1 MSIRTKSFVRPRRN
15 LGAAVGLACLATIVA
30 GAVTVA
36 AQTVSSSP
44 TASVH
49 TPAGYSIVTSE
60 SVAQGGVTTFGS
72 VACPKVSGVQTKP
85 QSGGVL
91 IDSSSL
97 AVNIADSYPSAGSS
111 WVGAVNN
118 AGGTAADFTVYAVC
132 AAPKPGYAVV
142 SHTVANPAG
151 AQTEATV
158 FCPTGDKV
166 LGGGAFAGSTP
177 LDVNLNESEPFARS
191 SAYGW
196 AVFQNNPSAT
206 GEVVRVYAVCSKYT
220 TADGYAIVEGPFS
233 TAAGGAQ
240 SSSTVNCPVV
250 AGIQTSVLGG
260 GEGNFSRSRL
270 VNIGSTWPVNKAQ
283 WRSLLNNGSA
293 NSTSVASFAVCA
305 Y

>member
-15 LGAAVGLACLATIVA
+15 VVAAVALASVASLMA

-36 AQTVSSSP
+36 AQTSSSSP
-44 TASVH
+44 TASVR
-49 TPAGYSIVTSE
+49 TPAGYTIVTSE
-60 SVAQGGVTTFGS
+60 SVAQGGATTFGS
-72 VACPKVSGVQTKP
+72 VACPKVSGVKTKP

-91 IDSSSL
+91 IASSNL

-111 WVGAVNN
+111 WVGGVNN
-118 AGGTAADFTVYAVC
+118 AGGTAAHFTVYAVC
-132 AAPKPGYAVV
+132 ATPKSGYAVV
-142 SHTVANPAG
+142 SHAVANPAA

-206 GEVVRVYAVCSKYT
+206 AEVVQVYAVCSKYS

-233 TAAGGAQ
+233 TAAAGSQ
-240 SSSTVNCPVV
+240 SSTTVKCPVV

-270 VNIGSTWPVNKAQ
+270 VNVGSTWPANTNE

-293 NSTSVASFAVCA
+293 NNTSVAGFAVCA